1 MKISDVIDYSLESIT
16 GRIKNAPSQKI
27 AELASNNVLRSTFAI
42 TSTFA
47 ILTEELKKELIYLI
61 QEISQTEVRKKD
73 ISTLRVKL
81 NEFIL
86 SEFKEHE
93 RHLTSLNI
101 FTKFASPEIIKFIN
115 KEIDDTKSSV
125 ELKLLILER
134 KLSERQRQIYW
145 DLTKIAL
152 SAIIGG
158 VIGAYIK
165 SAIGS

>member
-1 MKISDVIDYSLESIT
+1 MKIIEVVEHSLESIAR
-16 GRIKNAPSQKI
+16 RIKDAPSQKM
-27 AELASNNVLRSTFAI
+27 ADLARNNVHRSTFAI
-42 TSTFA
+42 TGTFS
-47 ILTEELKKELIYLI
+47 ILTEEIKKELIYLI

-73 ISTLRVKL
+73 ISALRVKL

-93 RHLTSLNI
+93 RHLTSLDI

-115 KEIDDTKSSV
+115 KEIDDAKSAV

-134 KLSERQRQIYW
+134 KLSERQWQIYW
-145 DLTKIAL
+145 DITKMAL

-165 SAIGS
+165 SVIGS

>member
-1 MKISDVIDYSLESIT
+1 MNINDIVDYSLESIAR
-16 GRIKNAPSQKI
+16 RIKDAPSQKL
-27 AELASNNVLRSTFAI
+27 AELAANNVLRSTFAI
-42 TSTFA
+42 TATFS
-47 ILTEELKKELIYLI
+47 ILTEGIKKELIHLI
-61 QEISQTEVRKKD
+61 QEISQTKVRKKD
-73 ISTLRVKL
+73 TSALRGKL

-101 FTKFASPEIIKFIN
+101 FNKFASPEIIKFIS
-115 KEIDDTKSSV
+115 KEIDDTKSAV

-134 KLSERQRQIYW
+134 KLSERRWQIYW
-145 DLTKIAL
+145 DITKMAL

-165 SAIGS
+165 SIIGS

>member
-1 MKISDVIDYSLESIT
+1 MKIIEVVEHSLESIAR
-16 GRIKNAPSQKI
+16 RIKDAPSQKM
-27 AELASNNVLRSTFAI
+27 ADLARNNVHRSTFAI
-42 TSTFA
+42 TGTFA
-47 ILTEELKKELIYLI
+47 ILTEEIKKELIYLI

-73 ISTLRVKL
+73 ISALRVKL

-115 KEIDDTKSSV
+115 KEIDDTKSAV

-134 KLSERQRQIYW
+134 KLSERQWQIYW
-145 DLTKIAL
+145 DITKMAL

-165 SAIGS
+165 SVIGS

>member
-1 MKISDVIDYSLESIT
+1 MKISDVIDYSLESIA

-73 ISTLRVKL
+73 ISALRVKL

-86 SEFKEHE
+86 SELKEHE

-125 ELKLLILER
+125 ELKLRENDSG
-134 KLSERQRQIYW
+134 KF
-145 DLTKIAL
+145 
-152 SAIIGG
+152 IG
-158 VIGAYIK
+158 I
-165 SAIGS
+165 